1 MIAAATA
8 AVPSHLRPA
17 FMNGVSVKQLIC
29 SWFKGGLLCEKEK
42 PNRDCKGDHLQ
53 LEGRNAKAA
62 IDGVSSQRLFSAQ
75 AAATPPTT
83 TAQTS
88 R

>member
-1 MIAAATA
+1 MVSAAID
-8 AVPSHLRPA
+8 LL
-17 FMNGVSVKQLIC
+17 MVKEG
-29 SWFKGGLLCEKEK
+29 SLCEKEK

-53 LEGRNAKAA
+53 LEERDGEAA
-62 IDGVSSQRLFSAQ
+62 IDGVSSQRLLSPH

-88 R
+88 